1 MPTRRAFLRDTIA
14 TAAALAAGAP
24 LDRLHAQTQARA
36 QPTADPFT
44 FDLHLH
50 PGLFFWRGTPQYPGD
65 EAVRRTLRAMRA
77 GGVRAGFV
85 SLVADG
91 PLIELGANA
100 VSVKGAYRAG
110 EAQAEFLRQLAA
122 VRELLPQAETRVVT
136 SLGECRAAIRDGR
149 VGAFLSCEGSEFLD
163 GDPGRVELLWE
174 QGIRSIQLVHY
185 APNLAGDLQTE
196 PAQHHGL
203 SPFGREVVRR
213 MRARRMLVDVAH
225 ATMETVADVARVAD
239 VPIILSHSILKIDDS
254 RRLNAR
260 AITPAHATLVAKTG
274 GVIGAWP
281 SATNASFAEF
291 VENTKRLADVVG
303 VEHVGL
309 GTDMDGN
316 LRPVLATYGQF
327 ADWTTALSSHGF
339 TTREVAQMAGE
350 NMARV
355 IRQVIG

>member
-1 MPTRRAFLRDTIA
+1 MPTRRAFLRASAA
-14 TAAALAAGAP
+14 TAASSALLTAALP
-24 LDRLHAQTQARA
+24 WSRLLGGGT
-36 QPTADPFT
+36 PGDEPFT

-50 PGLFFWRGTPQYPGD
+50 PGLFIQRGTPQYLGD
-65 EAVRRTLRAMRA
+65 DAVRGTLRAMRA
-77 GGVRAGFV
+77 GGVHAGFV
-85 SLVADG
+85 SLVGDG
-91 PLIELGANA
+91 PLIQLGANG
-100 VSVKGAYRAG
+100 VSVTGAYRPG
-110 EAQAEFLRQLAA
+110 EAQAEFARQLAT
-122 VRELLPQAETRVVT
+122 VRELLPQAGARVVT
-136 SLGECRAAIRDGR
+136 TLAQARTAIGEGQVA
-149 VGAFLSCEGSEFLD
+149 AFLSCEGSEFLD
-163 GDPGRVELLWE
+163 GDPGRVEPLWE

-185 APNLAGDLQTE
+185 VPNLAGDLQTQ

-203 SPFGREVVRR
+203 SAFGREVVRR
-213 MRARRMLVDVAH
+213 MSARRMLVDVAH
-225 ATMETVADVARVAD
+225 ASMETVVDVVRATDAPV
-239 VPIILSHSILKIDDS
+239 ILSHSILKIDD
-254 RRLNAR
+254 RRPLNAR

-281 SATNASFAEF
+281 SATNARFAEF

-327 ADWTTALSSHGF
+327 ADWTAALASHGF
-339 TTREVAQMAGE
+339 TAREVAQMAGE

>member
-1 MPTRRAFLRDTIA
+1 MPTRRTFLRASAASAAASVVA
-14 TAAALAAGAP
+14 TAALP
-24 LDRLHAQTQARA
+24 WSRLLGGGA
-36 QPTADPFT
+36 QPDAPFT

-65 EAVRRTLRAMRA
+65 DAVRRTLREMRA
-77 GGVRAGFV
+77 GGVHAGFV
-85 SLVADG
+85 SLVGDG
-91 PLIELGANA
+91 PLIQLGANA
-100 VSVKGAYRAG
+100 VSVTGAYKAG
-110 EAQAEFLRQLAA
+110 EAQAEFARQLAA
-122 VRELLPQAETRVVT
+122 VRELLPTGGARVVT
-136 SLGECRAAIRDGR
+136 TMAECRAAMRDGQ

-174 QGIRSIQLVHY
+174 QGVRSIQLVHY
-185 APNLAGDLQTE
+185 APNIAGDLQTE

-203 SPFGREVVRR
+203 SAFGREVVRR
-213 MRARRMLVDVAH
+213 MGARRMLVDVAH
-225 ATMETVADVARVAD
+225 ASMETVAGVVRATDA
-239 VPIILSHSILKIDDS
+239 PIILSHSILKIDDS

-260 AITPAHATLVAKTG
+260 AITPEHARIVAGSG

-291 VENTKRLADVVG
+291 VENTKRLVDVAG

-316 LRPVLATYGQF
+316 LRPVLARYTQF
-327 ADWTTALSSHGF
+327 PEWTAALAAHGF
-339 TTREVAQMAGE
+339 TAREVAQMAGE

-355 IRQVIG
+355 LSQVIG